1 MRIKSHGLAHHSER
15 ELRRGR
21 DLRRRRERLDGA
33 AHVAAVA
40 LRAFVDLDLPALDTV
55 AAMAWGCLP
64 VMRTG
69 AAGASMAHGVLTRV
83 THGAGMLIG
92 AAGSAGCDMEPRGEA
107 KMSALLLDGCGA
119 PGGAA
124 APPGAVGT

>member
-1 MRIKSHGLAHHSER
+1 ME
-15 ELRRGR
+15 
-21 DLRRRRERLDGA
+21 
-33 AHVAAVA
+33 
-40 LRAFVDLDLPALDTV
+40 T
-55 AAMAWGCLP
+55 
-64 VMRTG
+64 
-69 AAGASMAHGVLTRV
+69 ASKAHGVMTRV

-107 KMSALLLDGCGA
+107 KMSALERDGCAA

>member
-1 MRIKSHGLAHHSER
+1 
-15 ELRRGR
+15 
-21 DLRRRRERLDGA
+21 
-33 AHVAAVA
+33 
-40 LRAFVDLDLPALDTV
+40 
-55 AAMAWGCLP
+55 MAWGCLP

-83 THGAGMLIG
+83 THGAGMLMG

-107 KMSALLLDGCGA
+107 KMSARLRDGCAA